1 MLFSCYYKKVA
12 HFFEFFLLCVYIR
25 VQTFKIKYHDN
36 KNQHNFNKQK
46 YLSNKRVV
54 FTSSLYN
61 GVYTF
66 SVFDLTTS
74 LINKMT
80 KRLHFSKQQEPLAL
94 AA

>member
-1 MLFSCYYKKVA
+1 MTTRISTTSTNSF
-12 HFFEFFLLCVYIR
+12 
-25 VQTFKIKYHDN
+25 TKI
-36 KNQHNFNKQK
+36 QK

-66 SVFDLTTS
+66 FVFDLTTS

-80 KRLHFSKQQEPLAL
+80 KRLHFTKQQEPHSRAKLAYPLPLAL

>member
-1 MLFSCYYKKVA
+1 MNFFCFVSILGYK
-12 HFFEFFLLCVYIR
+12 LLKFNIMTTR
-25 VQTFKIKYHDN
+25 ISTTSTNSFTKI
-36 KNQHNFNKQK
+36 QK

-66 SVFDLTTS
+66 FVFDLTTS

-80 KRLHFSKQQEPLAL
+80 KRLHFTKQQEPLAL

>member
-1 MLFSCYYKKVA
+1 MNFFCFVPILGYK
-12 HFFEFFLLCVYIR
+12 LLK
-25 VQTFKIKYHDN
+25 FKIMTTRISTTSTNSFTKI
-36 KNQHNFNKQK
+36 QK
-46 YLSNKRVV
+46 YLSNKKVF

-66 SVFDLTTS
+66 FVFDLTTS

-80 KRLHFSKQQEPLAL
+80 KRLHFTKQQEPLAL